1 MAVIL
6 VSSCLLGCACR
17 YKGDDCKNERILALA
32 KEHGLYRQNYCGC
45 VFSDWTKEK

>member
-32 KEHGLYRQNYCGC
+32 KEHGCLGVCP
-45 VFSDWTKEK
+45 